1 MRLNILSFPSV
12 RMKSCFL
19 ALSLA
24 CAAAAFA
31 EPSTDPRDS
40 AGCQAE
46 EASLQQ
52 DIALARS
59 RGQML
64 RRRQLADALA
74 ALRKHCENLPPITD
88 RATLI
93 RRQDQEVQLLR
104 AELERAEA
112 YLRKLKAEGP

>member
-1 MRLNILSFPSV
+1 MRLKTLFMAIA
-12 RMKSCFL
+12 L
-19 ALSLA
+19 ASA
-24 CAAAAFA
+24 VPAFA
-31 EPSTDPRDS
+31 QQASTDPRDS

-46 EASLQQ
+46 ETSLQQ

-74 ALRKHCENLPPITD
+74 ALQTHCENLPPIKD
-88 RATLI
+88 RATRILV
-93 RRQDQEVQLLR
+93 QEREVAQLH

-112 YLRKLKAEGP
+112 YLRKLKAEAP

>member
-1 MRLNILSFPSV
+1 MRLNILSFPPV

-24 CAAAAFA
+24 CATSTFA
-31 EPSTDPRDS
+31 QPSTDPRDS

-64 RRRQLADALA
+64 RRRQLADALT

-112 YLRKLKAEGP
+112 YLYKLKAESP

>member
-1 MRLNILSFPSV
+1 MRI
-12 RMKSCFL
+12 KSCLL

-24 CAAAAFA
+24 CAVPAFA
-31 EPSTDPRDS
+31 QPQPSTDPRDS
-40 AGCQAE
+40 AGCEAE

-74 ALRKHCENLPPITD
+74 ALRKHCENLPPIKD

-93 RRQDQEVQLLR
+93 QRQDQEVLQLR

-112 YLRKLKAEGP
+112 YLRKLKAESP

>member
-1 MRLNILSFPSV
+1 MRL
-12 RMKSCFL
+12 KSCFL
-19 ALSLA
+19 AIALA
-24 CAAAAFA
+24 SAAPAFA
-31 EPSTDPRDS
+31 QQSTDPRDS

-74 ALRKHCENLPPITD
+74 ALQKHCANLPPIKD
-88 RATLI
+88 RATRI
-93 RRQDQEVQLLR
+93 QRQEQEVQQLR

-112 YLRKLKAEGP
+112 YLHKLKAEAL